1 MNKPTGQQDRR
12 QFLKTTAALGAASLA
27 PWSISSAQSRQV
39 GRVGLQLYTVPNEM
53 SRDFAGT
60 LTRVA
65 ELGFKEMEFAG
76 YMGHSAAQVRQ
87 MLDNNGLSSPAAHIQ
102 LQAIRDNLDGEIDSA
117 LTLGQKYIVVPV
129 LPANERGIADYQRH
143 AETL

>member
-1 MNKPTGQQDRR
+1 MNKVTVQQGRR
-12 QFLKTTAALGAASLA
+12 QFLRSTVALGAASLA
-27 PWSISSAQSRQV
+27 PWSISSAQTRRV
-39 GRVGLQLYTVPNEM
+39 ERVGLQLYTVRNEM
-53 SRDFAGT
+53 SQDFAGT
-60 LTRVA
+60 LARVA

-76 YMGHSAAQVRQ
+76 YMGHSATQVRS
-87 MLDNNGLSSPAAHIQ
+87 MLDANGLTSPAAHIQ
-102 LQAIRDNLDGEIDSA
+102 LQAIRDNLAGEIDSA